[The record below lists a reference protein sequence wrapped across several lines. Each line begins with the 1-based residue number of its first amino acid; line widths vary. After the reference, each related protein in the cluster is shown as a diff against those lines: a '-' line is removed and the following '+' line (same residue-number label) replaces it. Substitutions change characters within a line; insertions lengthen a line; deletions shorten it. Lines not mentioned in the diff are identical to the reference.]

1 MSRAPLDSDIGR
13 VLGGRY
19 RLVALV
25 GRGASARVYL
35 ADDVTLRRRVAVK
48 VLHDGLSDDD
58 AFLRRF
64 RAEAQTAASLN
75 NPHVL
80 GVYDWGHDEVPF
92 LITEYLGGGSLRG
105 MLAAGERLTLS
116 QALLTGLE
124 AARGLEYAHGR
135 ELIHRDIKPANL
147 LYDESGRLRIAD
159 FGLARAIAEAGL
171 TDQDGS
177 MVGTARYAAP
187 EQARGERVGPAA
199 DIYALALTINEAVTG
214 HVPFVGDTAI
224 ATLMARADTP
234 FEPDPELGPMQGVLR
249 RCGALDPAQRP
260 SAGEL
265 AASLMASATDLSR
278 PTPLPLIEP
287 APGIEMEIDST
298 QHGTMHE
305 VSPVGPVG
313 GDIDS
318 DEPGLRW
325 LWAIVGLI
333 GLIAVIV
340 GGYMTWDSN
349 QPIMHEVPEVAGQT
363 RVQAAESLGEIGL
376 VADFSDRRESG
387 TSAGEVLETDPA
399 AGTEVAEG
407 DPIVVY
413 VSLGE
418 PLLGIPDVD
427 GLSAVEARDRL
438 ELKGLTVGTIYEEAH
453 EEILAG
459 YVIEA
464 LVPTGVIEL
473 EPGAAV
479 DLRVSTGPAQRAVP
493 ALPESLDP
501 AEAEIVLTNARLV
514 PNRSNEF
521 SDDVP
526 AGRVIRFEPSIGA
539 LVDAGTNVTIV
550 VSDGPAPRAIPAVIG
565 LDVEEATAALQEAG
579 FAVSGVQGDPSLPV
593 LATDPPAGELHLPAT
608 SVVIATQLTGN

>member
-1 MSRAPLDSDIGR
+1 MTQAPLDGDIGR

-19 RLVALV
+19 RLVAPV
-25 GRGASARVYL
+25 GSGSSARVYL

-48 VLHDGLSDDD
+48 VLHDGLSEDD

-80 GVYDWGHDEVPF
+80 GVYDWGHDVVPF
-92 LITEYLGGGSLRG
+92 LVTEYLGGGSLRG
-105 MLAAGERLTLS
+105 MLEAGERLTLS

-124 AARGLEYAHGR
+124 AARGLDYAHGH

-177 MVGTARYAAP
+177 MVGTVRYSAP

-199 DIYALALTINEAVTG
+199 DIYALALVINEAVTG
-214 HVPFVGDTAI
+214 EVPFVGDTAI

-234 FEPDPELGPMQGVLR
+234 FEPDPALGPMQGVLR

-265 AASLMASATDLSR
+265 AAELMASATDLAR
-278 PTPLPLIEP
+278 PTPLPLIGP
-287 APGIEMEIDST
+287 APGIATGIDST
-298 QHGTMHE
+298 QHGTVHE
-305 VSPVGPVG
+305 VSPVGPMG
-313 GDIDS
+313 SDS
-318 DEPGLRW
+318 GSEEPGARW
-325 LWAIVGLI
+325 PWAIVGLI
-333 GLIAVIV
+333 GLIAIIV
-340 GGYMTWDSN
+340 GGYFTWDSN
-349 QPIMHEVPEVAGQT
+349 QPIVYEVPDVAGQT
-363 RVQAAESLGEIGL
+363 RVQATEALGEIGL
-376 VADFSDRRESG
+376 VTNFSDRRESG
-387 TSAGEVLETDPA
+387 TSAGEVLDTDPA
-399 AGTEVAEG
+399 AGTEVTEG
-407 DPIVVY
+407 DLIVVY

-418 PLLGIPDVD
+418 PLIGIPDVD
-427 GLSAVEARDRL
+427 GLTAVEAIDRL
-438 ELKGLTVGTIYEEAH
+438 EMQGLTVGTIHEEAH

-464 LVPTGVIEL
+464 KVPTGVIEL
-473 EPGAAV
+473 EPGTGV
-479 DLRVSTGPAQRAVP
+479 DLRVSTGPATRAVP

-501 AEAEIVLTNARLV
+501 DAAEIVLTDARLM
-514 PNRSNEF
+514 PNRANEF

-526 AGRVIRFEPSIGA
+526 EGLVIRFEPSVGA
-539 LVDAGTNVTIV
+539 LVDAGTSVTIL
-550 VSDGPAPRAIPAVIG
+550 VSDGPEPRAIPAVIG
-565 LDVEEATAALQEAG
+565 LDVDEATAILRAAG
-579 FAVSGVQGDPSLPV
+579 FAVSGVQGDPSLSV
-593 LATDPPAGELHLPAT
+593 LATDPPAGELHLPGT
-608 SVVIATQLTGN
+608 SVVIATQLTSN